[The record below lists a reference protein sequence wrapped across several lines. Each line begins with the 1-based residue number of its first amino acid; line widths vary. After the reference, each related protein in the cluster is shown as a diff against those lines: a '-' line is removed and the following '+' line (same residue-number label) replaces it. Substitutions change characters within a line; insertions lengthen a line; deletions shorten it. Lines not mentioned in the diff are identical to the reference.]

1 MKGGRIV
8 LAALIV
14 LGASLATLWLVN
26 APRSGGEPGGG
37 AGPPAGL
44 GPPPESSRPLALT
57 SSAECRECHEEVFAE
72 WEGSHHAIA
81 YTNPEVQKLSRN
93 FRDRECLP
101 CHSSRPIFETGLGN
115 LKDTALGSR
124 PLEREVR
131 IEEGV
136 DCFTCH
142 QFKNGM
148 MGSPSRLRGPSTA
161 PCNPLPYAGIHDLG
175 LCSPCHDQH
184 KVIQDWLAT
193 EYAAGPTKKDCA
205 DCHMPAAPRKATAGR
220 PAYVGRSHR
229 FPAAHDP
236 ETLRKAASMTASLDG
251 HGRVLVTVKNDGTGH
266 NVPSDERHRA
276 VDLVMTVRD
285 KSGKSITA
293 QVDRYRNPYRDEFH
307 LKNPLR
313 TPGAE
318 RDYQVALGVLGAAQ
332 VHARRVPAAFH
343 PDREVFHP
351 ESTQIP
357 AGEARSYVIT
367 LPAGAAGV
375 KVRLI
380 YKLNPYASDDDG
392 TLLHE
397 ASLDVP

>member
-1 MKGGRIV
+1 MGRLGAATLFV
-8 LAALIV
+8 LAASVAIV
-14 LGASLATLWLVN
+14 WLVN
-26 APRSGGEPGGG
+26 APRSGGTPGGG
-37 AGPPAGL
+37 TGPPPEL
-44 GPPPESSRPLALT
+44 GPPPETDRPLAFT
-57 SSAECRECHEEVFAE
+57 SSVQCRECHEEVFAE

-81 YTNPEVQKLSRN
+81 YTNPEVQKLSKN

-115 LKDTALGSR
+115 LRQPELGSR

-142 QFKNGM
+142 QFKNAM
-148 MGSPSRLRGPSTA
+148 LGSPSRLTGTSPA

-184 KVIQDWLAT
+184 KVIQDWLET
-193 EYAAGPTKKDCA
+193 EFASGPTKKDCA
-205 DCHMPAAPRKATAGR
+205 DCHMPPAPRKGTRGR
-220 PAYVGRSHR
+220 AAYVGRSHR

-236 ETLRKAASMTASLDG
+236 EFLKKAASMTTSADG
-251 HGRVLVTVKNDGTGH
+251 QRRLLVTVKNDGTGH

-276 VDLVMTVRD
+276 VDLVVTFRD
-285 KSGKSITA
+285 KSGNAVSA

-313 TPGAE
+313 SPGAE
-318 RDYQVALGVLGAAQ
+318 RDYQVAFGAFGAAD
-332 VHARRVPAAFH
+332 VHVKRVPAAYR
-343 PDREVFHP
+343 PDRKVFHP

-357 AGEARSYVIT
+357 AGEARSYVIK
-367 LPAGAAGV
+367 PPEGASAAT
-375 KVRLI
+375 VRLI
-380 YKLNPYASDDDG
+380 YKLNPYVKDEDG

-397 ASLDVP
+397 QSIDLP